1 MWNQQTLWR
10 QIDRISDYSDK
21 YPEDCF
27 IKNVNINE
35 NEPRKSCWKGL
46 HKVLWKSIFEDP
58 SMILFWLTFSMNWSV
73 KSKAYR
79 DLLES
84 CELHLFQICTVSQFH
99 WWIFHASY
107 KHWYHLKLG
116 QYSLSCILH
125 LDKKNSSIGTK
136 NPLSQQNHKMDNWK
150 NTSIYQGT
158 TVSLNS
164 STVF

>member
-1 MWNQQTLWR
+1 METNR
-10 QIDRISDYSDK
+10 QDIRLHSDK

-46 HKVLWKSIFEDP
+46 HRVLWKSIFEDP
-58 SMILFWLTFSMNWSV
+58 SMILFWLTFSINWSV
-73 KSKAYR
+73 KSKAYG

-84 CELHLFQICTVSQFH
+84 CELHLFHSSFMNLHCVPISLMDISRILQALVSFKTGAILTFMH
-99 WWIFHASY
+99 STF
-107 KHWYHLKLG
+107 G
-116 QYSLSCILH
+116 Q
-125 LDKKNSSIGTK
+125 KNLFNWNQESVITAK
-136 NPLSQQNHKMDNWK
+136 PQNGQLK

-158 TVSLNS
+158 TISFNS